1 MTQLPRVITDD
12 VLSDNLIELLDGKI
26 ERLPWTTLEGP
37 DDDSIDGVLTF
48 GHMLVTAEHMSRF
61 PNLKVII

>member
-37 DDDSIDGVLTF
+37 DDDSIDGAVSYTHLT
-48 GHMLVTAEHMSRF
+48 LPTTPYV
-61 PNLKVII
+61 